1 MKLVDELNCNYDYL
15 MLCLILCL
23 VKCFSEFLNFY
34 FKLFFM
40 ILNGFSVLIFKKLK
54 KYILLYFEI
63 KNITAE
69 ITTNTI

>member
-1 MKLVDELNCNYDYL
+1 
-15 MLCLILCL
+15 
-23 VKCFSEFLNFY
+23 
-34 FKLFFM
+34 M

>member
-1 MKLVDELNCNYDYL
+1 VFDF
-15 MLCLILCL
+15 
-23 VKCFSEFLNFY
+23 VFSKMFFRIFE
-34 FKLFFM
+34 FFM

-54 KYILLYFEI
+54 KYSLLYFEI